1 MVACDRTDM
10 PSGDHNYCVFAGRRD
25 GKDFALSDEEIVE
38 KYRNNLC
45 MVERMPDA
53 LSGAMGNRASWPPS
67 RPKKRSSASGRT
79 PCAAN
84 NNQREPAAL
93 GK

>member
-53 LSGAMGNRASWPPS
+53 LSGAMGNRAFLAAVPT
-67 RPKKRSSASGRT
+67 KEALKRFWKDTVRS
-79 PCAAN
+79 
-84 NNQREPAAL
+84 
-93 GK
+93 K